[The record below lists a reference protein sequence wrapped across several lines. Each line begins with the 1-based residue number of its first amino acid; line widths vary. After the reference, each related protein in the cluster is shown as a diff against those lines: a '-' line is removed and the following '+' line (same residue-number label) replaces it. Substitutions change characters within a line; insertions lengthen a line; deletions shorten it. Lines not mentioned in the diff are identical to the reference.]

1 MWDRTRDAVWA
12 KFNYL
17 LLNIQATAYWNSWL
31 VCAHTRD
38 TLNKH
43 CGNTLQLSVYHTW
56 LPVKDVHTLL
66 LPPCNFFFKRAVHF
80 KNTHHINIYSYNDDY
95 THTHTFDNCSFF
107 SLIITTVNSYRKAMA
122 EMQKLKGYFHSQPC
136 STFFWGPY
144 DSQSSDSSVIE
155 KSSFKKCQIKF
166 KIYFED

>member
-1 MWDRTRDAVWA
+1 MWDWTRDVVWA
-12 KFNYL
+12 QFNYL

-43 CGNTLQLSVYHTW
+43 CVNTLQLSVYHTL

-66 LPPCNFFFKRAVHF
+66 LPPCNFFFQNSSACQKHL
-80 KNTHHINIYSYNDDY
+80 SYKYIFIQWWLY

-107 SLIITTVNSYRKAMA
+107 SLIIATVNTYRKAMA

-136 STFFWGPY
+136 STFFDDLWLT
-144 DSQSSDSSVIE
+144 
-155 KSSFKKCQIKF
+155 KHWL
-166 KIYFED
+166 